1 MEYLSKFQTRILD
14 RLIYRDDIF
23 DWNVVL
29 KSTFLLPFFLDL
41 EDTTIRRRI
50 GKRYISRFSK
60 TGKKKSQKGC
70 VYMYTQI
77 WEYRWRGYLCSSF
90 VKFVPIIFHCFTFV
104 YKAIHNSPRWRVST
118 IGRKIRLFVRERYLP
133 PSLLMIHKRRKKKGR
148 DKLADRL
155 ISFPVMDRFEGL
167 TIGDFELND
176 LGSSSFEL
184 YFARY

>member
-1 MEYLSKFQTRILD
+1 MKYITSQPREIQTSKNGPRFAYRDNSNYLERMEYLSKFQTRILD

-70 VYMYTQI
+70 VYMYT
-77 WEYRWRGYLCSSF
+77 
-90 VKFVPIIFHCFTFV
+90 
-104 YKAIHNSPRWRVST
+104 
-118 IGRKIRLFVRERYLP
+118 
-133 PSLLMIHKRRKKKGR
+133 
-148 DKLADRL
+148 
-155 ISFPVMDRFEGL
+155 
-167 TIGDFELND
+167 
-176 LGSSSFEL
+176 
-184 YFARY
+184 